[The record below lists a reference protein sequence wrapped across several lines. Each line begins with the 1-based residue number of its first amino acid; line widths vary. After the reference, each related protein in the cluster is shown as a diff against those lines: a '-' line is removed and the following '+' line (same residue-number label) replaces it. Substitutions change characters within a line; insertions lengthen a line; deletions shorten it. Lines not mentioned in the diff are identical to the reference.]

1 MEVSRLNTKDIG
13 EIGNIRLTR
22 AGIYRYFAQ
31 VYDLL
36 NEPDL
41 VNYYYKK
48 SIRFADSLN
57 LQATNATTAKFYG
70 RYLLRQK
77 KYDEAK
83 NYGIKS
89 FAAAGKAHFKGDIID
104 ASALLYDIYDR
115 QNNKDSTYFYLTV
128 NHLYQDS
135 LITEQKAN
143 QLQGLIINQQLK
155 EAEQQAKAER
165 DAEQRRH
172 NVEYVMIA
180 LGIVVFVMLF
190 LLLSRS
196 VVVNTRVIE
205 IVGVI
210 GLLIMFEFINLV
222 IHPYLAEFINDS
234 PLPMLLILV
243 AIAAVIVPL
252 HHRLEHWVKH
262 KLVEKNQ
269 AIRLAKGKRTM
280 EKSEV

>member
-1 MEVSRLNTKDIG
+1 M
-13 EIGNIRLTR
+13 
-22 AGIYRYFAQ
+22 
-31 VYDLL
+31 
-36 NEPDL
+36 
-41 VNYYYKK
+41 
-48 SIRFADSLN
+48 
-57 LQATNATTAKFYG
+57 
-70 RYLLRQK
+70 
-77 KYDEAK
+77 
-83 NYGIKS
+83 
-89 FAAAGKAHFKGDIID
+89 
-104 ASALLYDIYDR
+104 
-115 QNNKDSTYFYLTV
+115 
-128 NHLYQDS
+128 YQDS

-222 IHPYLAEFINDS
+222 IHPYLAEFTNES